1 MYNLDFTRFEDLDNN
16 NQTMEALFIFDDDN
30 PISDDEIKAK
40 IKETYPNITIT
51 GGTYFA
57 VTNINE
63 LFKLNLEQRILD
75 KLARFTITETSAVS
89 LEALNGFYSVVQIP
103 DRWS

>member
-1 MYNLDFTRFEDLDNN
+1 MYSFDFTRFEDLDND

-30 PISDDEIKAK
+30 PISDDDIKTK
-40 IKETYPNITIT
+40 IKEDYPNISIT
-51 GGTYFA
+51 GGTFFT
-57 VTNINE
+57 VKDVNK
-63 LFKLNLEQRILD
+63 LFDLD
-75 KLARFTITETSAVS
+75 LDERLLTKLARFTITRTSAVS